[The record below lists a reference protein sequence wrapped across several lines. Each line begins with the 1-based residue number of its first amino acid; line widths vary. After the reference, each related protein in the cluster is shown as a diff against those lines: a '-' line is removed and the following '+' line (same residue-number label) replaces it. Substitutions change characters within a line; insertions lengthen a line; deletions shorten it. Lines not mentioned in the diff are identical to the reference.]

1 MKKKK
6 KLLDEI
12 CICVISVLN
21 LYNIVVTTDSRLRI
35 VSVIIAIICL
45 FYYYNDFVIS
55 KTDRKMIR

>member
-1 MKKKK
+1 MRK

-12 CICVISVLN
+12 CVCIISVLN
-21 LYNIVVTTDSRLRI
+21 LYNIVSTTDSRLRI
-35 VSVIIAIICL
+35 ISVIIAIICL